1 MLSEGI
7 EPSAPALG
15 GRSLPHT
22 RAMADSG
29 GIEPLTG
36 INRHACFRDRLDHLI
51 THYPQMIK
59 YQRVLLASIAFFRGI
74 VLGFLV

>member
-7 EPSAPALG
+7 EPSALALG

-22 RAMADSG
+22 RAVADGG

-36 INRHACFRDRLDHLI
+36 SSRHACFRNRLDHLI
-51 THYPQMIK
+51 THHPQIIK
-59 YQRVLLASIAFFRGI
+59 HQRVLLASIAFFHGI
-74 VLGFLV
+74 EFGFLT